1 MRAYRYVTLDPTG
14 NITCLVL
21 DPAGAEEKARLT
33 RRLLQECDLFAFP
46 HQGSDDLLFI
56 LRPAMVSDQRRQVS
70 GRVQDHVM
78 HRLHVSCSLLRN

>member
-33 RRLLQECDLFAFP
+33 RRLLQECEQVAM
-46 HQGSDDLLFI
+46 HQREDGCRQPDGHMMLPPETGHKGLLEC
-56 LRPAMVSDQRRQVS
+56 PSEEE
-70 GRVQDHVM
+70 
-78 HRLHVSCSLLRN
+78 LLADCRH